1 MSERT
6 LQNAKKRTALPYCGA
21 KPNYAIVP
29 GLNPVREGG
38 NSDEAK
44 PEDLFGRMTFIFL
57 QQETQNRFAPPHE
70 QAREALFVRFF
81 ICAKG
86 AIAAVTLFAN
96 KTKKK
101 RKGIFL

>member
-1 MSERT
+1 M
-6 LQNAKKRTALPYCGA
+6 
-21 KPNYAIVP
+21 
-29 GLNPVREGG
+29 
-38 NSDEAK
+38 
-44 PEDLFGRMTFIFL
+44 
-57 QQETQNRFAPPHE
+57 QNRFAPPHE